1 MGALITGLII
11 VMVTILLIVF
21 EILKFD
27 KKQIQW

>member
-27 KKQIQW
+27 KKQIQ